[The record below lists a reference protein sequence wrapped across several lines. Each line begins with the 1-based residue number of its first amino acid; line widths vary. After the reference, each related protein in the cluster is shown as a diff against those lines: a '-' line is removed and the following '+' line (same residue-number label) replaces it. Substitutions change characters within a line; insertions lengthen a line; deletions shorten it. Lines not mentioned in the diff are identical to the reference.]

1 LRAKTSEDR
10 KILEL
15 IDPVAE
21 SQGVEVVRV
30 RLMSGA
36 VRRLQIMAEDPATH
50 DFTIEQCTRLS
61 RAVSAVMDAADPIS
75 GEYTLEVSS
84 PGVDRPLT
92 RLADFE
98 TYAGLEAR
106 VELDR
111 LVENRKRFKG
121 EIAGVEGDT
130 IGLNLEGET
139 EETAWLPFA
148 WVSEAKLVM
157 NDALMKRG
165 AEARAARVAAEGGE
179 EDEEDPLPLAGEG
192 DHEVVERVDDG
203 AAAAAPLP
211 GSAGAPPAAQGES
224 RKNDNAKRKEGA
236 DEAQRAPRK
245 PPSPASPV
253 LPPEGGDHDDIGED

>member
-1 LRAKTSEDR
+1 MRAKTAEDR

-21 SQGVEVVRV
+21 SQGVRIVRV

-36 VRRLQIMAEDPATH
+36 VRRLQVMAEDPATH
-50 DFTIEQCTRLS
+50 DFTINQCTRLS
-61 RAVSAVMDAADPIS
+61 RAISAVLDAVDPIS

-84 PGVDRPLT
+84 PGIDRPLT
-92 RLADFE
+92 RLEDFE
-98 TYAGLEAR
+98 TFAGLEAR

-130 IGLNLEGET
+130 VGLNLEGET

-157 NDALMKRG
+157 NDALMERG
-165 AEARAARVAAEGGE
+165 AEARAARIAAE
-179 EDEEDPLPLAGEG
+179 
-192 DHEVVERVDDG
+192 
-203 AAAAAPLP
+203 
-211 GSAGAPPAAQGES
+211 
-224 RKNDNAKRKEGA
+224 A
-236 DEAQRAPRK
+236 DEDTETEEEE
-245 PPSPASPV
+245 S
-253 LPPEGGDHDDIGED
+253 